1 MTASSTRPNAPARHV
16 IHDEVSRL
24 QSCALFAPGD
34 ELDRMLPRH
43 IEAYVLAAEAPV
55 GPGEA
60 HALGAETLRDNRDY
74 LLFDDLVLLP
84 LLRDEHAELASVV
97 RAVTGPHACLD
108 VRVMLGEVLADE
120 SVAAEVVADVLA
132 DDRLGPAERHAADVA
147 LTKLRGARLAE
158 ALIQGA
164 LPHAETAILPAPAP
178 NLLFARDLW
187 APIGDAIALGWPR
200 HRARQRD
207 GILSRAI
214 VRHHPEFSDVAAI
227 DLRLDNRAADITLEG
242 GDVLVAAPNL
252 VLVGYGPRTSR
263 RAAHLLAE
271 RLPAHV
277 DVIGVRLPLRRATM
291 HLDTLL
297 TFIDTHAVLAYLP
310 AFDPQSPELERC
322 EVHDLRSGQKLGCN
336 LPAILGERLWGLQV
350 VPCGD
355 GDPVAAQREQW
366 TDGANAVCLAPGRI
380 VLYRR
385 NTRTLR
391 ALNRAGFEVL
401 TPQQFVANTELLL
414 QGDRRI
420 VVAVG
425 GAELSRGRGGPRCLT
440 LPVGRAR
447 RDTHQVVS
455 PLPVSEPEQ

>member
-1 MTASSTRPNAPARHV
+1 MSAPQPRHV

-24 QSCALFAPGD
+24 QACALFAPGD

-43 IEAYVLAAEAPV
+43 IESHVQR
-55 GPGEA
+55 G
-60 HALGAETLRDNRDY
+60 ETLEENRDY

-84 LLRDEHAELASVV
+84 LLRDEHAELAAVV
-97 RAVTGPHACLD
+97 RAVTGPQACLD

-120 SVAAEVVADVLA
+120 AVAAEVVAQVLA
-132 DDRLGPAERHAADVA
+132 DDRLAVAERRVA
-147 LTKLRGARLAE
+147 LVALNKLRGSRLAE

-164 LPHAETAILPAPAP
+164 LPHSEAAILPAPAP

-187 APIGDAIALGWPR
+187 APVGDAIALGWPR
-200 HRARQRD
+200 HRARLRD

-214 VRHHPEFSDVAAI
+214 VRHHPQFHGVRAI
-227 DLRLDNRAADITLEG
+227 DLREANADGGISLEG
-242 GDVLVAAPNL
+242 GDVLNAGPRL
-252 VLVGYGPRTSR
+252 VLIGFGPRTTE
-263 RAAHLLAE
+263 RAARLLAE
-271 RLPAHV
+271 RLPA
-277 DVIGVRLPLRRATM
+277 DVEVLGVRLPLRRATM

-297 TFIDTHAVLAYLP
+297 TFIDTRAVLAYLP
-310 AFDPQSPELERC
+310 AFDPQSAAEDRC
-322 EVHDLRSGQKLGCN
+322 TVLDLRTGQVLGSD
-336 LPAILGERLWGLQV
+336 LPALLAERLAGLQV

-380 VLYRR
+380 VLYGR
-385 NTRTLR
+385 NARTLR

-401 TPQQFVANTELLL
+401 TAQQFVANSELLL
-414 QGDRRI
+414 QGERRV

-440 LPVGRAR
+440 LPVARAC
-447 RDTHQVVS
+447 
-455 PLPVSEPEQ
+455 

>member
-1 MTASSTRPNAPARHV
+1 MPVPEPRHV
-16 IHDEVSRL
+16 IHDVFSRL
-24 QSCALFAPGD
+24 QACALFAPGD

-43 IEAYVLAAEAPV
+43 IESHVQ
-55 GPGEA
+55 
-60 HALGAETLRDNRDY
+60 HGATLVENRDY
-74 LLFDDLVLLP
+74 LLFDDLVLQP
-84 LLRDEHAELASVV
+84 LLQDEHAELAAVV
-97 RAVTGPHACLD
+97 RAVTGPQLCLD

-120 SVAAEVVADVLA
+120 TVASEVVAQVLA
-132 DDRLGPAERHAADVA
+132 DDQLAVAERRLALVA

-164 LPHAETAILPAPAP
+164 LPHSEVAILPAPAP

-187 APIGDAIALGWPR
+187 APVGDAIALGWPR
-200 HRARQRD
+200 HRARLRD

-214 VRHHPEFSDVAAI
+214 VRHHPQFQGVRAL
-227 DLRLDNRAADITLEG
+227 DLREFNADPEVCLEG
-242 GDVLVAAPNL
+242 GDVLNVGPQL
-252 VLVGYGPRTSR
+252 VLIGFGPRTTE
-263 RAAHLLAE
+263 RAARLLAE
-271 RLPAHV
+271 RLPA
-277 DVIGVRLPLRRATM
+277 DVEVLGVRLPLRRATM

-297 TFIDTHAVLAYLP
+297 TFVDRRAVLAYLP
-310 AFDPQSPELERC
+310 AFDRQSAAEERC
-322 EVHDLRSGQKLGCN
+322 DVMDLRTGVALGCN
-336 LPAILGERLWGLQV
+336 LPALLADRLAGLQV

-355 GDPVAAQREQW
+355 GDPVAAPREQW

-401 TPQQFVANTELLL
+401 TPAQFVANSELLL
-414 QGDRRI
+414 QGDRRL

-440 LPVGRAR
+440 LPVARA
-447 RDTHQVVS
+447 S
-455 PLPVSEPEQ
+455 

>member
-1 MTASSTRPNAPARHV
+1 MNARQPSHV

-24 QSCALFAPGD
+24 QACALFAPGD

-43 IEAYVLAAEAPV
+43 IESHVLR
-55 GPGEA
+55 GD
-60 HALGAETLRDNRDY
+60 ALLENRDY

-97 RAVTGPHACLD
+97 AAVTGPQACLD

-120 SVAAEVVADVLA
+120 AVAAEVVAQVLA
-132 DDRLGPAERHAADVA
+132 DDRLTVAERRVA
-147 LTKLRGARLAE
+147 LVALGKLRGARLAE

-164 LPHAETAILPAPAP
+164 LPHQETAILPTPAP

-207 GILSRAI
+207 GVLSRAI
-214 VRHHPEFSDVAAI
+214 VLHHPQFHGVHAI
-227 DLRLDNRAADITLEG
+227 DLRAGNADPDITLEG
-242 GDVLVAAPNL
+242 GDVLNVTPEL
-252 VLVGYGPRTSR
+252 VLIGHGPRTSAW
-263 RAAHLLAE
+263 AARLLAE
-271 RLPAHV
+271 RLPSSV
-277 DVIGVRLPLRRATM
+277 EVLGVCLPLRRATM

-297 TFIDTHAVLAYLP
+297 TFIDRRAVLAYLP
-310 AFDPQSPELERC
+310 AFDAHSPDDERC
-322 EVHDLRSGQKLGCN
+322 DVQDLRTGKSLGCN
-336 LPAILGERLWGLQV
+336 LPALLAERLPGLQV

-385 NTRTLR
+385 NARTLR

-401 TPQQFVANTELLL
+401 TPQQFVANSELLL
-414 QGDRRI
+414 QGDKRL

-440 LPVGRAR
+440 LPVARAP
-447 RDTHQVVS
+447 QPKS
-455 PLPVSEPEQ
+455 SSAA

>member
-1 MTASSTRPNAPARHV
+1 MNARQPSHV

-24 QSCALFAPGD
+24 QACALFAPGD

-43 IEAYVLAAEAPV
+43 IESHVLR
-55 GPGEA
+55 GD
-60 HALGAETLRDNRDY
+60 ALLENRDY

-97 RAVTGPHACLD
+97 AAVTGPQACLD
-108 VRVMLGEVLADE
+108 VRVMLGEVLGEE
-120 SVAAEVVADVLA
+120 SVAAEVVAEVLA
-132 DDRLGPAERHAADVA
+132 DDRLTLKQRNTAEQA
-147 LTKLRGARLAE
+147 LQKLRGARLAE

-164 LPHAETAILPAPAP
+164 LPHAAESILPAPAP

-187 APIGDAIALGWPR
+187 APLGEAIALGWPR

-207 GILSRAI
+207 GVLSRAI
-214 VRHHPEFSDVAAI
+214 VKHHPQFQGVEAI
-227 DLRLDNRAADITLEG
+227 DLRLDNRDADLCLEG

-252 VLVGYGPRTSR
+252 VLVGFGPRTTQ
-263 RAAHLLAE
+263 RAAHVLAD
-271 RLPAHV
+271 RLPAAI
-277 DVIGVRLPLRRATM
+277 DVLGVRLPLRRATM

-297 TFIDTHAVLAYLP
+297 TFIDTRAVLAYLP
-310 AFDPQSPELERC
+310 AFDALSPVDERC
-322 EVHDLRSGQKLGCN
+322 EVVDLRTGQVLGCN

-355 GDPVAAQREQW
+355 GDPVAAPREQW

-414 QGDRRI
+414 QGERRI

-440 LPVGRAR
+440 LPVGRLR
-447 RDTHQVVS
+447 ITPPQR
-455 PLPVSEPEQ
+455 

>member
-1 MTASSTRPNAPARHV
+1 MSAPRHT
-16 IHDEVSRL
+16 IQDEVSRL
-24 QSCALFAPGD
+24 QACALFAPGD
-34 ELDRMLPRH
+34 ELDRMLPQH
-43 IEAYVLAAEAPV
+43 IESAVQDSDR
-55 GPGEA
+55 
-60 HALGAETLRDNRDY
+60 LRENPDY

-97 RAVTGPHACLD
+97 RAVTGPQACLD
-108 VRVMLGEVLADE
+108 VRVMLGEVLGDE
-120 SVAAEVVADVLA
+120 SVAAEVVAAVVA
-132 DDRLGPAERHAADVA
+132 DDRLTHEQRKTATAA
-147 LTKLRGARLAE
+147 LTQLRGARLAE

-164 LPHAETAILPAPAP
+164 LPHAEQAILPAPAP

-187 APIGDAIALGWPR
+187 APLGDAIVLGWPR

-207 GILSRAI
+207 GVLSRAI
-214 VRHHPEFSDVAAI
+214 VRHHPQFTGVEAI
-227 DLRLDNRAADITLEG
+227 DLREANMDADICLEG
-242 GDVLVAAPNL
+242 GDVLVAAQNL
-252 VLVGYGPRTSR
+252 VLVGFGPRTSM
-263 RAAHLLAE
+263 RAAHVLAE
-271 RLPAHV
+271 RLPANV
-277 DVIGVRLPLRRATM
+277 DVLGVQLPLRRATM

-297 TFIDTHAVLAYLP
+297 TFIDTRAVLAYLP
-310 AFDPQSPELERC
+310 AFDSQRPADERC
-322 EVHDLRSGQKLGCN
+322 EVTDLRSGQPLGCN

-355 GDPVAAQREQW
+355 GDPVAAPREQW

-447 RDTHQVVS
+447 VASAPT
-455 PLPVSEPEQ
+455 